1 MKALTCDVI
10 LTGVSTRAD
19 GSLGLRFTTP
29 ELQPDEK
36 LAFLEATD
44 QQLKM
49 LLQPEGLADGIKE
62 VKGEF
67 DRKTSSQRLRSVLFV
82 SGSRRKSRWI
92 SMSIT
97 RDRWKGSSTL
107 SRRLSL
113 LRAGIRI
120 NNFDRVAE

>member
-19 GSLGLRFTTP
+19 GSLGLRFSTP
-29 ELQPDEK
+29 ELKPDEK

-82 SGSRRKSRWI
+82 KWKQENEPMDFDEYYKRQMERFINSIKETLAPESG
-92 SMSIT
+92 
-97 RDRWKGSSTL
+97 
-107 SRRLSL
+107 
-113 LRAGIRI
+113 
-120 NNFDRVAE
+120 NPY